1 MNTRTAF
8 HGLTFHKSRFAQHNA
23 LNALRSALFAVA
35 ALAMTGCSHF
45 VHKPVV
51 AQMPPVEIP
60 APPPPVP
67 NGAIFQAASYGNRP
81 LFEDQ
86 RPRMP
91 GDVLTVVFNEQ
102 VSASKNAQAS
112 ASRKSESSFDPT
124 IVPNGLKDLGKLGID
139 LKGGH
144 DFQGSGGAKANNTFT
159 GTITVTVMQVLN
171 NGNLRVH
178 GEKQIAINQ
187 GTEYIRFAGTVDPRT
202 ISADNSVLSTRV
214 ADARI
219 EYVGDGYIN
228 DAQRMGWLQR
238 VMMKVSPF

>member
-1 MNTRTAF
+1 MT
-8 HGLTFHKSRFAQHNA
+8 KSR
-23 LNALRSALFAVA
+23 LNSTAKILRISLFAGI
-35 ALAMTGCSHF
+35 ALALTGCSHF

-51 AQMPPVEIP
+51 AEMPPVQIP
-60 APPPPVP
+60 APPPPAA
-67 NGAIFQAASYGNRP
+67 NGSIFQTASYGNRP

-102 VSASKNAQAS
+102 VSASKSSQSS

-124 IVPNGLKDLGKLGID
+124 VVPNGLSALGKLGVD

-144 DFQGSGGAKANNTFT
+144 DFQGSGGSNANNTFT
-159 GTITVTVMQVLN
+159 GTITVTVVQVLN

-202 ISADNSVLSTRV
+202 ISGDNSVLSTRV

-238 VMMKVSPF
+238 AMLKVWPF

>member
-8 HGLTFHKSRFAQHNA
+8 LGLTFHKSRFAQRSG
-23 LNALRSALFAVA
+23 LNALRLALFIGA
-35 ALAMTGCSHF
+35 ALALSACSHF

-102 VSASKNAQAS
+102 VSASPGM
-112 ASRKSESSFDPT
+112 RGRWSS
-124 IVPNGLKDLGKLGID
+124 N
-139 LKGGH
+139 
-144 DFQGSGGAKANNTFT
+144 SGR
-159 GTITVTVMQVLN
+159 L
-171 NGNLRVH
+171 
-178 GEKQIAINQ
+178 
-187 GTEYIRFAGTVDPRT
+187 P
-202 ISADNSVLSTRV
+202 
-214 ADARI
+214 
-219 EYVGDGYIN
+219 
-228 DAQRMGWLQR
+228 
-238 VMMKVSPF
+238 

>member
-1 MNTRTAF
+1 MKCSPSC
-8 HGLTFHKSRFAQHNA
+8 LSSK
-23 LNALRSALFAVA
+23 ALRIAPFAVA
-35 ALAMTGCSHF
+35 ALALSGCSHF

-124 IVPNGLKDLGKLGID
+124 VVPNGLKDLGKLGID

-144 DFQGSGGAKANNTFT
+144 DFQGSGGAKANNTFS
-159 GTITVTVMQVLN
+159 GTITVTVVQVLN

-178 GEKQIAINQ
+178 LRARQQ
-187 GTEYIRFAGTVDPRT
+187 GQQQPQRAFARRPEQLVQTTTDDHEVVLQNGDTFIITRCSQPIRCA
-202 ISADNSVLSTRV
+202 SL
-214 ADARI
+214 
-219 EYVGDGYIN
+219 
-228 DAQRMGWLQR
+228 M
-238 VMMKVSPF
+238 

>member
-1 MNTRTAF
+1 MKCSPNYRSF
-8 HGLTFHKSRFAQHNA
+8 DLRYKP
-23 LNALRSALFAVA
+23 LNALRLALFAGA
-35 ALAMTGCSHF
+35 ALAMTGCAQLG
-45 VHKPVV
+45 HKPVV

-60 APPPPVP
+60 ASPPPVA
-67 NGAIFQAASYGNRP
+67 NGSIFQAASYGNRP

-86 RPRMP
+86 RPHMP

-102 VSASKNAQAS
+102 VSASKSSQSN
-112 ASRKSESSFDPT
+112 ASRKSESSFDPSV
-124 IVPNGLKDLGKLGID
+124 VPTGLKQLGKLGID

-144 DFQGSGGAKANNTFT
+144 DFQGSGGSNANNTFT
-159 GTITVTVMQVLN
+159 GTITVTVVQVLN

-202 ISADNSVLSTRV
+202 ISGDNSVLSTRV

-228 DAQRMGWLQR
+228 DAQHMGWLQR